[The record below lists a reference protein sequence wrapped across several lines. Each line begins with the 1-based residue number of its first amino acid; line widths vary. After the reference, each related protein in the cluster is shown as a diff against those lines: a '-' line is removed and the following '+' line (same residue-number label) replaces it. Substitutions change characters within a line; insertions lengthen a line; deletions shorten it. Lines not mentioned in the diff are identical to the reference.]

1 MSSKNNKKKKKSQAP
16 KASPQAQKPKA
27 AAEETDEKNIPVQSF
42 SEMLAFAHEAEANLE
57 KAEEK
62 EIDIAVPAKESSE
75 KPAEAPK
82 TESKPAQQEK
92 AETKPA
98 EAPKA
103 ESKPAQQEKAEAK
116 PAEAP
121 KAESKPVQQEKA
133 ETKPTEAPKAE
144 SKPAQQEK
152 TETKP
157 AEAPKA
163 ETKPVSGPPI
173 SAEEA
178 ARRAASEDALDRDLE
193 NARRQKLKE
202 EAYLKHQREMELKKE
217 EERLAKAEQAKQ
229 RQISAMEAAKKRE
242 ETKAA
247 SEAQQK
253 AAAPAPAAAPVKK
266 KKSATARY
274 FNRTLMSM
282 NAAKGLAVALV
293 IVLLAYGGAFIYV
306 NSQNEELYSDLE
318 KKLTGQS
325 RLVSDSSIQYEM
337 PENAPLS
344 AEEKTSLG
352 LNEGLED
359 SDCDG
364 LTDYYE
370 INVSKTDPAN
380 PDTDGDGLL
389 DGREVRAGLDPLNP
403 TSDGSTPDN
412 EVIRDNTVAAEQV
425 RADIKG
431 QLKTAYATVSKVD
444 NNSIQGTP
452 GLVGY
457 AYEFYTDKSFE
468 SCTLTFTYTDN
479 QAESKNLN
487 ESNLSIFRFNADKLS
502 FDQLTSTVNADANT
516 VSAEITEN
524 GIYAL
529 CDTSILSV
537 NGSTNVFF
545 LIDNSGSMYPE
556 ELCAN
561 SEENDVEFKRLDF
574 AVNLIDMLGVEA
586 NYGAGEFSGGYANI
600 TPISN
605 DVATV
610 KQKISDIRNKNQVF
624 SGTEIAGAIT
634 NAVKEF
640 GGISGSDRNYII
652 LLTDGM
658 PSVANAAKDKA
669 AIDAA
674 KAANITIFTIGLGK
688 YIDAEYLYN
697 IAAQTNGQFFQASNA
712 DALENIYEK
721 IQSFMS
727 YNQVTFEEE
736 SGTKGYIVAD
746 SGFNVLKDGIGYNN
760 FRSDFAPNGADV
772 GIAGLIRDYYDGTLE
787 MSRDGYTTADGTE
800 IPGYDIS
807 SISGITD
814 GKADLNSVELGA
826 LAAYNE
832 YIQRSDKWNYRSIKG
847 GTLHYTNDTRAFI
860 DQANLKVITSH
871 YDYSAPEQSGFMK
884 FLRTITFNKIKDFT
898 DYECVLI
905 DSKNLQGDDLAIM
918 NMLRWYCAVPEA
930 ADKCTVLDFGYNGDE
945 AFDELINELTTGTPA
960 LITYG
965 GSAMNAIRIIRDEE
979 NPDLFVIDAY
989 DSNSPERS
997 TRITLRRTPVYDGD
1011 TVPTY
1016 QYSASRG
1023 SVTEPLRIIVEK

>member
-1 MSSKNNKKKKKSQAP
+1 MSSKNKKKKPQAP

-62 EIDIAVPAKESSE
+62 EIDIAVPAKGSAE

-103 ESKPAQQEKAEAK
+103 ESKPAQQEKAETK

-121 KAESKPVQQEKA
+121 KAESKPTQQEKA

-144 SKPAQQEK
+144 N
-152 TETKP
+152 
-157 AEAPKA
+157 
-163 ETKPVSGPPI
+163 KPVSGPPI

-253 AAAPAPAAAPVKK
+253 AAAPAPTAAPVKK

-337 PENAPLS
+337 PESALLS
-344 AEEKTSLG
+344 AEEKASLG

-403 TSDGSTPDN
+403 TTDGSTPDN

-479 QAESKNLN
+479 QAESKDLN

-537 NGSTNVFF
+537 KGSTNVFF

-787 MSRDGYTTADGTE
+787 MSREGYTTADGTE

-918 NMLRWYCAVPEA
+918 NMLRWYCAVPDA
-930 ADKCTVLDFGYNGDE
+930 TDKCTVLDFGYNGDE
-945 AFDELINELTTGTPA
+945 AFDELINELTTGTPS